1 MAWDFST
8 EPEFEEQLAWI
19 REFRDEQIAPLDLL
33 YPKLPYYP
41 LEGDL
46 GVYVRSLREQVKAR
60 GLWAAHLGPELGGQG
75 FGQLKL
81 ALINEILGGSN
92 WAPNVFGTAAPDT
105 GNAEIIAH
113 YGTDEQKEMYLQP
126 LLNGECFSCFSMTEP
141 HAGSDPKMFT
151 TEAVKDGD
159 EWVITGSKYYSSNAR
174 TSKFV
179 IVMAW
184 TNKDTSAYQGMSMFL
199 VPSDTPGIEIERH
212 IGMFSEHEDE
222 GMHALINYNG
232 VRVPAENL
240 LGGEGQGF
248 HVAQT
253 RLGGG
258 RVHHAMRSVGVMR
271 RALDMMCERALS
283 RETQGSLLADK
294 QMVQSDIAE
303 SYAQLEMFRL
313 LVLQTAW
320 KIDQHHDYK
329 LLRKDIAAIK
339 FMMPSVLKDI
349 VWRSMHLHGALGVS
363 NEMPFSE
370 MWQWAPSMS
379 IVDGPTEVH
388 KITVAQQVLKGYK
401 PSPGL
406 WPTEFLPPRREWARE
421 VLDERIAALKA
432 GAAS

>member
-1 MAWDFST
+1 
-8 EPEFEEQLAWI
+8 
-19 REFRDEQIAPLDLL
+19 
-33 YPKLPYYP
+33 
-41 LEGDL
+41 
-46 GVYVRSLREQVKAR
+46 
-60 GLWAAHLGPELGGQG
+60 
-75 FGQLKL
+75 
-81 ALINEILGGSN
+81 
-92 WAPNVFGTAAPDT
+92 
-105 GNAEIIAH
+105 
-113 YGTDEQKEMYLQP
+113 
-126 LLNGECFSCFSMTEP
+126 
-141 HAGSDPKMFT
+141 
-151 TEAVKDGD
+151 
-159 EWVITGSKYYSSNAR
+159 
-174 TSKFV
+174 
-179 IVMAW
+179 
-184 TNKDTSAYQGMSMFL
+184 
-199 VPSDTPGIEIERH
+199 
-212 IGMFSEHEDE
+212 MFSEPEDE
-222 GMHALINYNG
+222 GMHALINYND

-258 RVHHAMRSVGVMR
+258 RIHHAMRSVGVCQP
-271 RALDMMCERALS
+271 ALDMMCERALS
-283 RETQGSLLADK
+283 PRTQGSLLADK

-303 SYAQLEMFRL
+303 SYAQLEQFRL

-406 WPTEFLPPRREWARE
+406 WPTEFLPPRREWARQ
-421 VLDERIAALKA
+421 VLDERIAALKT
-432 GAAS
+432 GATS

>member
-1 MAWDFST
+1 MAWDFET
-8 EPEFEEQLAWI
+8 DPEFQQKLDWVDSFVREEC
-19 REFRDEQIAPLDLL
+19 EPLDLAFPHL
-33 YPKLPYYP
+33 QFHP
-41 LEGDL
+41 LTPERRAIIDPL
-46 GVYVRSLREQVKAR
+46 KEEVRRQ
-60 GLWAAHLGPELGGQG
+60 GMWATHLGPELGGQG
-75 FGQLKL
+75 YGQLKL
-81 ALINEILGGSN
+81 ALLNEILGRSQ
-92 WAPNVFGTAAPDT
+92 WASIVFGCQAPDT

-113 YGTDEQKEMYLQP
+113 YGTDEQKAMYLEP

-212 IGMFSEHEDE
+212 IGMFSEAEEE
-222 GMHALINYNG
+222 GMHALINYNA

-406 WPTEFLPPRREWARE
+406 WPTEFLPPRREWARR
-421 VLDERIAALKA
+421 VLDERIAELKV
-432 GAAS
+432 GV

>member
-8 EPEFEEQLAWI
+8 DPDFDEQLAWI
-19 REFRDEQIAPLDLL
+19 REFRTDQIEPLDLL
-33 YPKLPYYP
+33 HPKLAYYP
-41 LEGDL
+41 LDGDL
-46 GVYVRSLREQVKAR
+46 GLYVRSLQQQVKDR
-60 GLWAAHLGPELGGQG
+60 GLWAPHLGPELGGQG
-75 FGQLKL
+75 FGQVKL
-81 ALINEILGGSN
+81 ALINEILGGSA

-113 YGTDEQKEMYLQP
+113 YGTDEQKATYLQP

-141 HAGSDPKMFT
+141 QGGSDPKMFT
-151 TEAVKDGD
+151 TEAVRDGD
-159 EWVITGSKYYSSNAR
+159 EWVINGRKYFSSNAR
-174 TSKFV
+174 TSRFV

-184 TNKDTSAYQGMSMFL
+184 TNRDVSAYQGMSMFL
-199 VPSDTPGIEIERH
+199 VPSNTPGIEVERH
-212 IGMFSEHEDE
+212 IGLFSEPDDE
-222 GMHALINYNG
+222 GMHALIHYNN
-232 VRVPAENL
+232 VRVPAESL

-248 HVAQT
+248 HIAQT

-320 KIDQHHDYK
+320 KIDQHHDYQ
-329 LLRKDIAAIK
+329 RVRTDIATIK
-339 FMMPSVLKDI
+339 FLMPQVLKDI

-363 NEMPFSE
+363 NEMPFAE
-370 MWQWAPSMS
+370 MWQWAPSMAAA
-379 IVDGPTEVH
+379 DGPTEVH
-388 KITVAQQVLKGYK
+388 KVTVARQVLKGYS
-401 PSPGL
+401 PSPGE
-406 WPTEFLPPRREWARE
+406 WPTQFLPARREWARQ
-421 VLDERIAALKA
+421 VLDGRVGALKA
-432 GAAS
+432 ADG